1 MSRKT
6 IEKIL
11 NKHKNWTLTDKQ
23 IKLIM
28 SDIDKEDKEIIE
40 HLRSDIKESKK
51 SIQEDKELERTL
63 GRMK

>member
-23 IKLIM
+23 MKLIM